1 MTSTTSP
8 PSEGKPLP
16 ESSEQESPSWRTTAL
31 GADVEGRSSNAS
43 WGAIFVGVVV
53 ALAVLLTL
61 SLVAA
66 ALGLGIA
73 DPTSDDPFDNVGT
86 AVGLWSI
93 VSLAVALAAG
103 SFVAG
108 VLAVRAGVMHG
119 LAVWATSTLAL
130 VVAVVFA
137 VSGALGVAGSVV
149 GSVGSAIGSGAGTVA
164 GVAGDA
170 VGAATAAIGDELG
183 DVDGAALSDD
193 VQQVLADTGVA
204 ELQPDYLE
212 AQLEEARSEVGDAA
226 VELVTD
232 PGRYEEI
239 FGELASSL
247 QTRVDAISEAVDR
260 DAIATSVAT
269 NTDLTGA
276 EAEEAVEEAV
286 AAVESTTELFDNAQA
301 ALAEAGEEV
310 PQLIDDARQTLDDA
324 ADAAA
329 RAALWAFAG
338 LVIGAAIA
346 SFAALWG
353 SRLVAS
359 RTETGRLRVDRT
371 IDRPGSSM
379 PR

>member
-212 AQLEEARSEVGDAA
+212 AQLEGARSEVGDAA

-247 QTRVDAISEAVDR
+247 QTRVDEISEAVDR

-371 IDRPGSSM
+371 IDRPESSM